1 MMLSLARFSFYQH
14 HSHIYP
20 LKYTMKISPRW
31 QFLHFILWIKLET
44 IINFRHVEICRLN
57 FVIAGD
63 RIWFQNDPCD
73 VSDFLNM
80 NSCRNGNE
88 TFVHG
93 RFLLEILIW
102 KGTKLLRHLAT
113 ERMALLWKQSTFKT
127 RRKSP
132 LRRWKRSFTLGKNA
146 WH

>member
-1 MMLSLARFSFYQH
+1 M
-14 HSHIYP
+14 
-20 LKYTMKISPRW
+20 
-31 QFLHFILWIKLET
+31 
-44 IINFRHVEICRLN
+44 
-57 FVIAGD
+57 IAGD

-102 KGTKLLRHLAT
+102 KESTQLIDSLLLYIVIDT
-113 ERMALLWKQSTFKT
+113 VSFVKT
-127 RRKSP
+127 
-132 LRRWKRSFTLGKNA
+132 
-146 WH
+146 